1 MNEQVSLCFKITNWC
16 NLCCDHCCELSGP
29 NAPRELMPLD
39 RMDKLLTEFKQIET
53 PRASDFFVIGG
64 GEAMAP
70 YFFKDKLYIP
80 RALDMIYQ
88 ADGIPTIKTNATWGR
103 SAALR
108 KQILK
113 DIASVAAKYQ
123 IVTTLDISV
132 DEFHNNIVGTADVFA
147 EILKSKELSEAIYI
161 FLVGFQTLASKRKL
175 AELKKELKYRNI
187 ETVSIPTSPEDFLVR
202 YKGNDFAMQ
211 IFSSFDTPISMA
223 GRAIETGVFTTGKP
237 DGTPSI
243 EGFNLVHCMSVD
255 TKDVATLNYK
265 YQEQI
270 NGRPLNDVFQSLL
283 TKVYTHGR

>member
-103 SAALR
+103 YESLC
-108 KQILK
+108 KPILK
-113 DIASVAAKYQ
+113 DLATVATKHQ
-123 IVTTLDISV
+123 IVTTLDISI
-132 DEFHNNIVGTADVFA
+132 DEFHDNLGATTNIIETLMKNKGIA
-147 EILKSKELSEAIYI
+147 EAVRI
-161 FLVGFQTLASKRKL
+161 FLVGFDTNASRWQLFKL
-175 AELKKELKYRNI
+175 CKQLNERGIKTISHFGIND
-187 ETVSIPTSPEDFLVR
+187 DFFVQ
-202 YKGNDFAMQ
+202 YKGITMQ
-211 IFSSFDTPISMA
+211 IFGSFNTPIYKM
-223 GRAIETGVFTTGKP
+223 GRAAKTQVFTAEEPTGL
-237 DGTPSI
+237 PSI
-243 EGFNLVHCMSVD
+243 EGLTLTHCMTVD
-255 TKDVATLNYK
+255 NTDLATLNYK
-265 YQEQI
+265 YQETI

-283 TKVYTHGR
+283 TKVYNPGR